1 MTEWT
6 DIKLLESPQNIQ
18 GHLSEVLGFQ
28 FSQSKA
34 LEVASCLKQGRLL
47 FEAARQSSLEIKP
60 LQIYYGVQ
68 AFASALVVART
79 KASLSAMPRSHG
91 LKDVSHPNAKVE
103 ALKVEILE
111 NGVFQ
116 RFNDLISKH
125 DGFIIDRHRTPI
137 EYSSQSANSVE
148 LKGHTINLQ
157 SVLSRSIACRKVYK
171 SVFNTSA
178 DLLPVSPFTDFNDK
192 ELIDIRVICDE
203 NIANI
208 DDAKSLVEGLRAK
221 YKFLAPLWFKKS
233 ENIEREKGGTIV
245 EFCNLSSDILKEFS
259 DECLS
264 GNRRN
269 QICNLPYAEDS
280 NRKKFD
286 RFPITD
292 DFPPL
297 AGNYSEGWQY
307 YLHPV
312 EQVNISEFSLKYIGC
327 FMLSIMARYK
337 PNLWM
342 HSISSRVT
350 QERGFDDRCIALVE
364 MFLEDVLESY
374 PKLVSKLIRHE
385 VASDT

>member
-34 LEVASCLKQGRLL
+34 LEVASCLKQGRLF
-47 FEAARQSSLEIKP
+47 FEAAKQSSLEIKP

-79 KASLSAMPRSHG
+79 KTSLSAMPRSHG
-91 LKDVSHPNAKVE
+91 LKDISHSNAKVE
-103 ALKVEILE
+103 ALKAEVLE

-116 RFNDLISKH
+116 RFNDLLSKH
-125 DGFIIDRHRTPI
+125 DGFIVDSHRTPL
-137 EYSSQSANSVE
+137 EYSSKSASSDE
-148 LKGHTINLQ
+148 MKGLKINLKQ
-157 SVLSRSIACRKVYK
+157 VLSRSIACRKVYK
-171 SVFNTSA
+171 TVFKTNA
-178 DLLPVSPFTDFNDK
+178 DLIPVSPFTDFDDK
-192 ELIDIRVICDE
+192 ELIDVRVICDE
-203 NIANI
+203 SVTNV
-208 DDAKSLVEGLRAK
+208 DDVKALVAGLKSK
-221 YKFLAPLWFKKS
+221 YKFLAPLWFRRS
-233 ENIEREKGGTIV
+233 ENIESEKGGTIV
-245 EFCNLSSDILKEFS
+245 EFCNLKSDKLEEFS
-259 DECLS
+259 DECLW
-264 GNRRN
+264 GDNRN
-269 QICNLPYAEDS
+269 KIYNLPTKQDE
-280 NRKKFD
+280 NRKGFD
-286 RFPITD
+286 KFPIFN

-297 AGNYSEGWQY
+297 AGNYSESWQF
-307 YLHPV
+307 YLYPL
-312 EQVNISEFSLKYIGC
+312 EQVNFSEFSLKYIGC

-385 VASDT
+385 VASDI